1 LGPGPVVPSG
11 LDIDVSYNGM
21 DLFHMGDATANSG
34 TGDLAIAFGTDAIAN
49 AATGSNLFDFEPSV
63 FTAAATDAA
72 ATAGPADDFGLSS
85 LGLEALAPGLE
96 SLINLF

>member
-1 LGPGPVVPSG
+1 MSGVDSTALAGGFNSVPEIAG
-11 LDIDVSYNGM
+11 
-21 DLFHMGDATANSG
+21 NSEI
-34 TGDLAIAFGTDAIAN
+34 AEAFGTDATAN

-72 ATAGPADDFGLSS
+72 ATVAPADDFGLSS

-96 SLINLF
+96 GLINLF

>member
-1 LGPGPVVPSG
+1 
-11 LDIDVSYNGM
+11 
-21 DLFHMGDATANSG
+21 
-34 TGDLAIAFGTDAIAN
+34 
-49 AATGSNLFDFEPSV
+49 V

-72 ATAGPADDFGLSS
+72 ATAAPVDGFSLSS

>member
-1 LGPGPVVPSG
+1 
-11 LDIDVSYNGM
+11 
-21 DLFHMGDATANSG
+21 
-34 TGDLAIAFGTDAIAN
+34 
-49 AATGSNLFDFEPSV
+49 V

-72 ATAGPADDFGLSS
+72 ATAAPTDDFGLSG